1 MSGMTEIAEAVF
13 GSSPIR
19 TGYSK
24 DKKAAF
30 AVAADIK
37 GVMNYTSTLNAFL
50 RGLEKQQEIAG
61 QGKGNSIVAPLYTG
75 LETVQTAGGPQKMK
89 VIYKRGVFQLLM
101 LSRKPEATQYRDR
114 IFDVLERIERDGYY
128 FKSGITQEQLE
139 AAKARIEELHSDLE
153 MYKLSDEGASTRE
166 KKAYNRGVMWGQ
178 ANPNLRL
185 SSVYGFDEWEQD
197 FS

>member
-1 MSGMTEIAEAVF
+1 MVLTMSGMTEIAEAVF

-89 VIYKRGVFQLLM
+89 NLQAWSRSEVHTSELQSRG
-101 LSRKPEATQYRDR
+101 
-114 IFDVLERIERDGYY
+114 
-128 FKSGITQEQLE
+128 
-139 AAKARIEELHSDLE
+139 
-153 MYKLSDEGASTRE
+153 
-166 KKAYNRGVMWGQ
+166 
-178 ANPNLRL
+178 
-185 SSVYGFDEWEQD
+185 
-197 FS
+197 